1 MGKIKQKTHKA
12 TAKKFNIRNS
22 GSVKYKRAGA
32 NHNTVSYSSKR
43 LRKLRTSHGLSLADN
58 KRIKRLL
65 DRMK

>member
-12 TAKKFNIRNS
+12 TDKKFIIRKS

-32 NHNTVSYSSKR
+32 NHNTIGYSTKR
-43 LRKLRTSHGLSLADN
+43 MRKVRKAHGLSSADN
-58 KRIKRLL
+58 RRIKRLL

>member
-1 MGKIKQKTHKA
+1 MAKIKQKTPKA